1 MAPFEGDLCPSH
13 EFRGRGQGSFSLRPR
28 LVRPTS
34 SKGPLGARSDVGD
47 ELDVLMTR

>member
-13 EFRGRGQGSFSLRPR
+13 EFRGAARARSRFALGWCGRRVP
-28 LVRPTS
+28 
-34 SKGPLGARSDVGD
+34 KGPLGARSDVGD